1 MGRSVCGNR
10 RRSGFQ
16 TRLHTNRPTRP
27 RFGRYHFG
35 LDTWERGGVRGGDMF
50 RTEKPW
56 LAVYEGGNVDPE
68 TEIYEGSMYELFRH
82 AAEEHRG
89 KTALSFYG
97 TTFEFGRLQAL
108 VEKMAA
114 SLAASG
120 VKKGDRV
127 ALMLPNCPHYVVS
140 FFATVRLG
148 AIVTQINP
156 MYVERE
162 IGHILNDSGAE
173 TIVAHADVY
182 VRVKAVLPDTNLKT
196 VVVVDFGS
204 EELGAGHRSFAD
216 FLATDV
222 EPAPEV
228 DIDPAEDV
236 AALQYTGGTTGKSR
250 GAMLTHRNLVANVQQ
265 TIDVFVRDPAQF
277 TGRKCVGALP
287 FFHIY
292 GLTCVMLFGIKLGVE
307 QVLLSRFEVRE
318 ALTVFE
324 NDRPTMFSG
333 VPTMYMALLAS
344 GADLRKH
351 RLHNVQIFNSGGS
364 ALPVN
369 LKRSFEEKVGK
380 PLFEGYGL
388 SEPSPVTHN
397 NPPFLGQ
404 GREGSIGIPIP
415 STDARVVDVETG
427 ETEMPIGDSGEL
439 IIKGP
444 QVMKGYLDMPKETA
458 TALRNGW
465 LHTGDVAKMDEDG
478 YFYIVDRKKDMILT
492 SGYNVYPREVEE
504 VLFEHPDVAEAVA
517 IGIPDEYRGESV
529 KAFVVKRSGATT
541 TEDEMLAFCKERLA
555 AYKVPKAV
563 EFREDLPKST
573 VGKLLRRVL
582 VEEELAKAAA
592 ASQGG

>member
-1 MGRSVCGNR
+1 MFS
-10 RRSGFQ
+10 
-16 TRLHTNRPTRP
+16 T
-27 RFGRYHFG
+27 
-35 LDTWERGGVRGGDMF
+35 ER
-50 RTEKPW
+50 PW
-56 LAVYEGGNVDPE
+56 LEVYEKGKVEPE
-68 TEIYEGSMYELFRH
+68 TQIFEGSLYELFSR
-82 AAEEHRG
+82 AVEEHRG
-89 KTALSFYG
+89 KTALSFYD

-120 VKKGDRV
+120 IEKGDRV
-127 ALMLPNCPHYVVS
+127 ALMLPNCPQYVIS

-162 IGHILNDSGAE
+162 IGHILNDSGAQ
-173 TIVAHADVY
+173 TIVVYADVY
-182 VRVKAVLPDTNLKT
+182 ERVKAVLPDTNLKT
-196 VVVVDFGS
+196 VVVVDFVG
-204 EELGAGHRSFAD
+204 EQEGLNAGHRSFGD
-216 FLATDV
+216 FLATDA

-236 AALQYTGGTTGKSR
+236 AALQYTGGTTGMSK

-292 GLTCVMLFGIKLGVE
+292 GLTCVMLFGIRLGIE
-307 QVLLSRFEVRE
+307 QVLLPRFEVQE
-318 ALTVFE
+318 ALAVFE

-351 RLHNVQIFNSGGS
+351 HLHDVQIFNSGGS

-369 LKRSFEEKVGK
+369 LKRSFEEQVGK

-388 SEPSPVTHN
+388 SEASPVTHN

-415 STDARVVDVETG
+415 STEARIVDVETG
-427 ETEMPIGDSGEL
+427 KTEMPIGESGEL

-444 QVMKGYLDMPKETA
+444 QVMKGYLNMPQETA
-458 TALRNGW
+458 ETKRDGW
-465 LHTGDVAKMDEDG
+465 LYTGDVAKMDESG
-478 YFYIVDRKKDMILT
+478 YFYIVDRKKDMIVA
-492 SGYNVYPREVEE
+492 SGYNVYPREIEE

-517 IGIPDEYRGESV
+517 IGVADEYRGEAV
-529 KAFVVKRSGATT
+529 KAFVVRRSGAST
-541 TEDEMLAFCKERLA
+541 TEEDVLAFCKERLA
-555 AYKVPKAV
+555 AYKTPKAV
-563 EFREDLPKST
+563 EFREELPKSA

-582 VEEELAKAAA
+582 VDEERAKTEAT
-592 ASQGG
+592 SRS

>member
-1 MGRSVCGNR
+1 
-10 RRSGFQ
+10 
-16 TRLHTNRPTRP
+16 
-27 RFGRYHFG
+27 
-35 LDTWERGGVRGGDMF
+35 MF

-56 LAVYEGGNVDPE
+56 LEVYESGNVEPE
-68 TEIYEGSMYELFRH
+68 TRVFEGSLYDLFRH

-120 VKKGDRV
+120 VSKGDRV
-127 ALMLPNCPHYVVS
+127 ALMLPNCPQYVIS
-140 FFATVRLG
+140 FFATARLG

-162 IGHILNDSGAE
+162 IEHILNDSGAR
-173 TIVAHADVY
+173 TIVVYADMY
-182 VRVKAVLPDTNLKT
+182 ERVKTVLPDTDLEI
-196 VVVVDFGS
+196 VVVVS
-204 EELGAGHRSFAD
+204 LGDEPEGLDAGHQSFGD
-216 FLATDV
+216 FLSTDADPAPDV
-222 EPAPEV
+222 E
-228 DIDPAEDV
+228 IDPAEDV
-236 AALQYTGGTTGKSR
+236 AALQYTGGTTGVSK
-250 GAMLTHRNLVANVQQ
+250 GAMLTHRNLVANLQQ
-265 TIDVFVRDPAQF
+265 TIDVFVQNPDQF
-277 TGRKCVGALP
+277 TGRKCIGALP

-292 GLTCVMLFGIKLGVE
+292 GLTCVMLFGIRLGTE
-307 QVLLSRFEVRE
+307 QVLLPRFEVEE
-318 ALTVFE
+318 ALAVFE

-351 RLHNVQIFNSGGS
+351 HLHDVMIFNSGGS

-388 SEPSPVTHN
+388 SEASPVTHN
-397 NPPFLGQ
+397 NPPFLGE

-415 STDARVVDVETG
+415 STDARIVDVETG
-427 ETEMPIGDSGEL
+427 ETEMPIGESGEL
-439 IIKGP
+439 VIKGP
-444 QVMKGYLDMPKETA
+444 QIMKGYLNMPEETA
-458 TALRNGW
+458 AALKDGW
-465 LHTGDVAKMDEDG
+465 LHTGDVARMDEDG
-478 YFYIVDRKKDMILT
+478 YFYIVDRKKDMIVA

-529 KAFVVKRSGATT
+529 KAFVVKRPGATT
-541 TEDEMLAFCKERLA
+541 KEDEILAFCKERLA
-555 AYKVPKAV
+555 AYKAPKAV
-563 EFREDLPKST
+563 EFRDELPKSA

-582 VEEELAKAAA
+582 VDEERARAGAAT
-592 ASQGG
+592 QG

>member
-1 MGRSVCGNR
+1 MLRK
-10 RRSGFQ
+10 
-16 TRLHTNRPTRP
+16 
-27 RFGRYHFG
+27 
-35 LDTWERGGVRGGDMF
+35 ER
-50 RTEKPW
+50 PW
-56 LAVYEGGNVDPE
+56 LEVYADGRVEPE
-68 TEIYEGSMYELFRH
+68 TRIFEGSLYELFGR
-82 AAEEHRG
+82 AVEEHRG
-89 KTALSFYG
+89 KTALSFRG

-114 SLAASG
+114 SLSASG
-120 VKKGDRV
+120 VEKGDRV
-127 ALMLPNCPHYVVS
+127 ALMLPNCPQYVIS

-162 IGHILNDSGAE
+162 IKHILDDSGAE
-173 TIVAHADVY
+173 TIVAYADLY
-182 VRVKAVLPDTNLKT
+182 ERVKAVLADTKLKT
-196 VVVVDFGS
+196 VIVVDFAG
-204 EELGAGHRSFAD
+204 EPEGLDAGHRSFGD
-216 FLATDV
+216 FLSTDAD
-222 EPAPEV
+222 PAPEV
-228 DIDPAEDV
+228 DIDHAEDV
-236 AALQYTGGTTGKSR
+236 AALQYTGGTTGMSK

-292 GLTCVMLFGIKLGVE
+292 GLTCVMLFGIELGIE
-307 QVLLSRFEVRE
+307 QVLLPRFEVQE
-318 ALTVFE
+318 ALAVFE
-324 NDRPTMFSG
+324 NDRPAMFSG

-351 RLHNVQIFNSGGS
+351 HLHDVQIFNSGGS

-388 SEPSPVTHN
+388 SEASPVTHN

-404 GREGSIGIPIP
+404 TREGSIGIPIP

-427 ETEMPIGDSGEL
+427 MTELPVGESGEL

-444 QVMKGYLDMPKETA
+444 QTMKGYLNLPEESAET
-458 TALRNGW
+458 LRGGW
-465 LHTGDVAKMDEDG
+465 LYTGDVAKMDESG
-478 YFYIVDRKKDMILT
+478 YFYIVDRKKDMIVA
-492 SGYNVYPREVEE
+492 SGYNVYPREIEE

-517 IGIPDEYRGESV
+517 IGVADEYRGESV
-529 KAFVVKRSGATT
+529 KAFVVKRSGARA
-541 TEDEMLAFCKERLA
+541 TEEDVLAFCKDRLA
-555 AYKVPKAV
+555 AYKAPKAV
-563 EFREDLPKST
+563 EFREELPKSA

-582 VEEELAKAAA
+582 VDEERAKTETTPQ
-592 ASQGG
+592 S

>member
-1 MGRSVCGNR
+1 
-10 RRSGFQ
+10 
-16 TRLHTNRPTRP
+16 
-27 RFGRYHFG
+27 
-35 LDTWERGGVRGGDMF
+35 MF

-56 LAVYEGGNVDPE
+56 LEVYERGNVEPE
-68 TEIYEGSMYELFRH
+68 SRIFEGSLYELFRQ

-89 KTALSFYG
+89 RNALSFYG

-120 VKKGDRV
+120 VSKGDRV
-127 ALMLPNCPHYVVS
+127 ALMLPNCPQYVIS

-162 IGHILNDSGAE
+162 IEHILNDSGAE
-173 TIVAHADVY
+173 TIVAYAAVY
-182 VRVKAVLPDTNLKT
+182 ERVKTVLPDSNLKT
-196 VVVVDFGS
+196 VIVVDFGD
-204 EELGAGHRSFAD
+204 EPEGLDPGHHTFGNFLSVDAD
-216 FLATDV
+216 PAPDV
-222 EPAPEV
+222 E
-228 DIDPAEDV
+228 IDPAEDV
-236 AALQYTGGTTGKSR
+236 AALQYTGGTTGVSK

-265 TIDVFVRDPAQF
+265 TIDVFVRNPDQF
-277 TGRKCVGALP
+277 TGRRCVGALP

-292 GLTCVMLFGIKLGVE
+292 GLTCVMLFGIRLGTE
-307 QVLLSRFEVRE
+307 QILLPRFEVAE
-318 ALTVFE
+318 ALAVFE
-324 NDRPTMFSG
+324 NARPTMFSG

-344 GADLRKH
+344 GEDLRKH
-351 RLHNVQIFNSGGS
+351 HLHDVMIFNSGGS

-369 LKRSFEEKVGK
+369 LKRSFEERVGK

-388 SEPSPVTHN
+388 SEASPVTHN
-397 NPPFLGQ
+397 NPPFLGE

-415 STDARVVDVETG
+415 STDARIVDVETG
-427 ETEMPIGDSGEL
+427 ETEMPVGESGEL

-444 QVMKGYLDMPKETA
+444 QVMKGYLNMPEETA
-458 TALRNGW
+458 RTLKDGW

-478 YFYIVDRKKDMILT
+478 YFFIVDRKKDMIVA

-517 IGIPDEYRGESV
+517 IGVPDDYRGETV

-541 TEDEMLAFCKERLA
+541 TEEEILVFCKERLA
-555 AYKVPKAV
+555 PYKAPKAV
-563 EFREDLPKST
+563 EFRDDLPKSA

-582 VEEELAKAAA
+582 VDEERARTGAR
-592 ASQGG
+592 S

>member
-1 MGRSVCGNR
+1 
-10 RRSGFQ
+10 
-16 TRLHTNRPTRP
+16 
-27 RFGRYHFG
+27 
-35 LDTWERGGVRGGDMF
+35 MF

-56 LAVYEGGNVDPE
+56 LEVYESGNVEPE
-68 TEIYEGSMYELFRH
+68 TRVFEGSLYDLFRH

-120 VKKGDRV
+120 VSKGDRV
-127 ALMLPNCPHYVVS
+127 ALMLPNCPQYVIS
-140 FFATVRLG
+140 FFATARLG

-162 IGHILNDSGAE
+162 IEHILNDSGAR
-173 TIVAHADVY
+173 TIVVYADMY
-182 VRVKAVLPDTNLKT
+182 ERVKTVLPDTDLET
-196 VVVVDFGS
+196 VVVVS
-204 EELGAGHRSFAD
+204 LGDEPEGLDAGHQSFGD
-216 FLATDV
+216 FLSTDADPAPDV
-222 EPAPEV
+222 E
-228 DIDPAEDV
+228 IDPAEDV
-236 AALQYTGGTTGKSR
+236 AALQYTGGTTGVSK
-250 GAMLTHRNLVANVQQ
+250 GAMLTHRNLVANLQQ
-265 TIDVFVRDPAQF
+265 TIDVFVQNPDQF
-277 TGRKCVGALP
+277 TGRKCIGALP

-292 GLTCVMLFGIKLGVE
+292 GLTCVMLFGIRLGTE
-307 QVLLSRFEVRE
+307 QVLLPRFEVEE
-318 ALTVFE
+318 ALAVFE

-351 RLHNVQIFNSGGS
+351 HLHDVMIFNSGGS

-388 SEPSPVTHN
+388 SEASPVTHN
-397 NPPFLGQ
+397 NPPFLGE

-415 STDARVVDVETG
+415 STDARIVDVETG
-427 ETEMPIGDSGEL
+427 ETEMPIGESGEL
-439 IIKGP
+439 VIKGP
-444 QVMKGYLDMPKETA
+444 QIMKGYLNMPEETA
-458 TALRNGW
+458 AALKDGW
-465 LHTGDVAKMDEDG
+465 LHTGDVARMDEDG
-478 YFYIVDRKKDMILT
+478 YFYIVDRKKDMIVA

-529 KAFVVKRSGATT
+529 KAFVVKRPGATT
-541 TEDEMLAFCKERLA
+541 KEDEILAFCKERLA
-555 AYKVPKAV
+555 AYKAPKAV
-563 EFREDLPKST
+563 EFRDELPKSV

-582 VEEELAKAAA
+582 VDEERARAGAAT
-592 ASQGG
+592 QG

>member
-1 MGRSVCGNR
+1 MFRKE
-10 RRSGFQ
+10 
-16 TRLHTNRPTRP
+16 RPWLEV
-27 RFGRYHFG
+27 Y
-35 LDTWERGGVRGGDMF
+35 ERGRV
-50 RTEKPW
+50 E
-56 LAVYEGGNVDPE
+56 PE
-68 TEIYEGSMYELFRH
+68 TRIFEGSLYELFSR
-82 AAEEHRG
+82 AVEEHRG
-89 KTALSFYG
+89 KTVLSFYD

-120 VKKGDRV
+120 VEKGDRV
-127 ALMLPNCPHYVVS
+127 ALMLPNCPQYVIS
-140 FFATVRLG
+140 FFAIVRLG

-162 IGHILNDSGAE
+162 IEHILNDSGAE
-173 TIVAHADVY
+173 TIVVYADAHE
-182 VRVKAVLPDTNLKT
+182 RVKAVLPDTNLKT
-196 VVVVDFGS
+196 IVVVDFVG
-204 EELGAGHRSFAD
+204 EQEGLNAGHRSFGD
-216 FLATDV
+216 FLATDA

-228 DIDPAEDV
+228 EIDPAEDV
-236 AALQYTGGTTGKSR
+236 AALQYTGGTTGVSK

-292 GLTCVMLFGIKLGVE
+292 GLTCVMLFGVRLGIA
-307 QVLLSRFEVRE
+307 QVLLPRFEVQE
-318 ALTVFE
+318 ALAVFE

-344 GADLRKH
+344 GVDLRKH
-351 RLHNVQIFNSGGS
+351 HLHDVQIFNSGGS

-369 LKRSFEEKVGK
+369 LKRSFEEQVGK

-388 SEPSPVTHN
+388 SEASPVTHN

-415 STDARVVDVETG
+415 STEARVVDVETG
-427 ETEMPIGDSGEL
+427 KTEMPIGESGEL

-444 QVMKGYLDMPKETA
+444 QVMKGYLNMPQETA
-458 TALRNGW
+458 ETKRDGW
-465 LHTGDVAKMDEDG
+465 LYTGDVAKMDESG
-478 YFYIVDRKKDMILT
+478 YFYIVDRKKDMIVA
-492 SGYNVYPREVEE
+492 SGYNVYPREIEE

-517 IGIPDEYRGESV
+517 IGVADEYRGEAV
-529 KAFVVKRSGATT
+529 KAFVVRRSGAST
-541 TEDEMLAFCKERLA
+541 TEEEVLAFCKERLA
-555 AYKVPKAV
+555 AYKTPKAV
-563 EFREDLPKST
+563 EFREELPKSV

-582 VEEELAKAAA
+582 VDEEHAKTEAT
-592 ASQGG
+592 SRS

>member
-1 MGRSVCGNR
+1 
-10 RRSGFQ
+10 
-16 TRLHTNRPTRP
+16 
-27 RFGRYHFG
+27 
-35 LDTWERGGVRGGDMF
+35 MF

-56 LAVYEGGNVDPE
+56 LEVYEKGRVEPE
-68 TEIYEGSMYELFRH
+68 TRIFEGSLHELFSR
-82 AAEEHRG
+82 AVEEHRG
-89 KTALSFYG
+89 RTALSFYG

-127 ALMLPNCPHYVVS
+127 ALMLPNCPQYVVS
-140 FFATVRLG
+140 FFATERLG

-162 IGHILNDSGAE
+162 IMHILNDSGAE
-173 TIVAHADVY
+173 TIIVY
-182 VRVKAVLPDTNLKT
+182 AEVYERVKAVLPDTNSKT
-196 VVVVDFGS
+196 VVVVDFGDGPHVLDPEHS
-204 EELGAGHRSFAD
+204 SFGD
-216 FLATDV
+216 FLSTDAD
-222 EPAPEV
+222 PAPEME
-228 DIDPAEDV
+228 IDPDEDV
-236 AALQYTGGTTGKSR
+236 AVLQYTGGTTGVSK

-292 GLTCVMLFGIKLGVE
+292 GLTCVMLFGIELGVE
-307 QVLLSRFEVRE
+307 QVLLPRFEVQE
-318 ALTVFE
+318 ALAVFE
-324 NDRPTMFSG
+324 NDRPTMFAG

-351 RLHNVQIFNSGGS
+351 HLHDVQIFNSGGS

-388 SEPSPVTHN
+388 SEASPVTHN

-415 STDARVVDVETG
+415 STEARVVDVETG
-427 ETEMPIGDSGEL
+427 ETEMPIGESGEL

-444 QVMKGYLDMPKETA
+444 QVMKGYLNLPEETA
-458 TALRNGW
+458 ETLKDGW
-465 LHTGDVAKMDEDG
+465 LHTGDVAKMDQSG
-478 YFYIVDRKKDMILT
+478 YFYIVDRKKDMIVA
-492 SGYNVYPREVEE
+492 SGFNVYPREIEE

-517 IGIPDEYRGESV
+517 IGVADEYRGESV
-529 KAFVVKRSGATT
+529 KAFVVMRSGAQA
-541 TEDEMLAFCKERLA
+541 TEEEVLAFCKERLA
-555 AYKVPKAV
+555 PYKAPKAV
-563 EFREDLPKST
+563 EFREELPKSA

-582 VEEELAKAAA
+582 VDEERAK
-592 ASQGG
+592 SESTPQS

>member
-1 MGRSVCGNR
+1 
-10 RRSGFQ
+10 
-16 TRLHTNRPTRP
+16 
-27 RFGRYHFG
+27 
-35 LDTWERGGVRGGDMF
+35 MF
-50 RTEKPW
+50 RTERPW
-56 LAVYEGGNVDPE
+56 LEVYEKGRVEPE
-68 TEIYEGSMYELFRH
+68 TRIFEGSLYELFGR
-82 AAEEHRG
+82 AVEEHRG
-89 KTALSFYG
+89 KSALSFYG

-120 VKKGDRV
+120 VEKGDRV
-127 ALMLPNCPHYVVS
+127 ALMLPNCPQYVIS

-173 TIVAHADVY
+173 TIVVHADVY
-182 VRVKAVLPDTNLKT
+182 ERVKAVLPDTNLKT
-196 VVVVDFGS
+196 VIVVDFGS
-204 EELGAGHRSFAD
+204 EPEGLGSGHRSFDD
-216 FLATDV
+216 FLTTDTD
-222 EPAPEV
+222 PAPEA

-236 AALQYTGGTTGKSR
+236 AALQYTGGTTGMSK

-265 TIDVFVRDPAQF
+265 TIDVFVRDPARF

-292 GLTCVMLFGIKLGVE
+292 GLTCVMIFGIKLGIE
-307 QVLLSRFEVRE
+307 QVLLPRFEVNE
-318 ALTVFE
+318 ALAVFE

-344 GADLRKH
+344 GADLREH
-351 RLHNVQIFNSGGS
+351 HLNDVQIFNSGGS

-388 SEPSPVTHN
+388 SEASPVTHN
-397 NPPFLGQ
+397 NPPFLEQ

-427 ETEMPIGDSGEL
+427 ETEMPIGESGEL

-444 QVMKGYLDMPKETA
+444 QVMKGYLNLPEETA
-458 TALRNGW
+458 ETLEGGW
-465 LHTGDVAKMDEDG
+465 LYTGDVAKMDESG
-478 YFYIVDRKKDMILT
+478 YFYIVDRKKDMIVA
-492 SGYNVYPREVEE
+492 SGYNVYPREIVE

-517 IGIPDEYRGESV
+517 IGVADEYRGESV
-529 KAFVVKRSGATT
+529 KAFVVKRSGAQA
-541 TEDEMLAFCKERLA
+541 TEEEILAFCKERLA
-555 AYKVPKAV
+555 PYKTPKAV
-563 EFREDLPKST
+563 EFREDLPKSA

-582 VEEELAKAAA
+582 VDEERAKAEATPQ
-592 ASQGG
+592 S

>member
-1 MGRSVCGNR
+1 
-10 RRSGFQ
+10 
-16 TRLHTNRPTRP
+16 
-27 RFGRYHFG
+27 
-35 LDTWERGGVRGGDMF
+35 MF
-50 RTEKPW
+50 RTERPW
-56 LAVYEGGNVDPE
+56 LEVYEKGKVEPE
-68 TEIYEGSMYELFRH
+68 TRIFEGSLYELFSR
-82 AAEEHRG
+82 AVEEHRG
-89 KTALSFYG
+89 KTALSFYD

-120 VKKGDRV
+120 VEKGDRV
-127 ALMLPNCPHYVVS
+127 ALMLPNCPQYVVS

-162 IGHILNDSGAE
+162 IGHILNDSGAQ
-173 TIVAHADVY
+173 TIVVYADVY
-182 VRVKAVLPDTNLKT
+182 ERVKAVLPDTNLKT
-196 VVVVDFGS
+196 VVVVDFVG
-204 EELGAGHRSFAD
+204 EQEGLNAGHRSFGD
-216 FLATDV
+216 FLATDA

-236 AALQYTGGTTGKSR
+236 AALQYTGGTTGMSK

-292 GLTCVMLFGIKLGVE
+292 GLTCVMLFGIRLGIE
-307 QVLLSRFEVRE
+307 QVLLPRFEVQE
-318 ALTVFE
+318 ALAVFE

-351 RLHNVQIFNSGGS
+351 HLHDVQIFNSGGS

-369 LKRSFEEKVGK
+369 LKRSFEEQVGK

-388 SEPSPVTHN
+388 SEASPVTHN

-415 STDARVVDVETG
+415 STEARVVDVETG
-427 ETEMPIGDSGEL
+427 KTEMPIGESGEL

-444 QVMKGYLDMPKETA
+444 QVMKGYLNMPQETA
-458 TALRNGW
+458 ETKRDGW
-465 LHTGDVAKMDEDG
+465 LYTGDVAKMDESG
-478 YFYIVDRKKDMILT
+478 YFYIVDRKKDMIVA
-492 SGYNVYPREVEE
+492 SGYNVYPREIEE

-517 IGIPDEYRGESV
+517 IGVADEYRGEAV
-529 KAFVVKRSGATT
+529 KAFRS
-541 TEDEMLAFCKERLA
+541 
-555 AYKVPKAV
+555 KAV
-563 EFREDLPKST
+563 RRLDDGGGCT
-573 VGKLLRRVL
+573 GLLQGASRRL
-582 VEEELAKAAA
+582 
-592 ASQGG
+592 